1 MAQDYEALLKQILE
15 VASAYSNG
23 AAPAASAPAPAPA
36 ASGLEP
42 IPVGI
47 SNRHLHLSQADM
59 DVLFGPG
66 YELTKIK
73 DLKQPGQFASK
84 ETVTIVGP
92 KGALEKVRVLGPIR
106 KATQVELL
114 LGDSFKLGIKPPT
127 RMSGDLAG
135 SPGATIVGPKGTVV
149 LSEGVIVAQRHIHMT
164 AAEAAAYG
172 VANGQTVS
180 IEFDGPRCGVLGN
193 VAIRAGEGHALECHV
208 DTEEANA
215 LAITSDTTFKLI
227 K

>member
-1 MAQDYEALLKQILE
+1 MAQDYEALLQQILQ
-15 VASAYSNG
+15 AAACYSNG
-23 AAPAASAPAPAPA
+23 TAQAAPAAPAPA
-36 ASGLEP
+36 AGGLEP

-47 SNRHLHLSQADM
+47 SNRHLHLSQADL

-73 DLKQPGQFASK
+73 DLKQ
-84 ETVTIVGP
+84 
-92 KGALEKVRVLGPIR
+92 
-106 KATQVELL
+106 ELL

-135 SPGATIVGPKGTVV
+135 SAGCTLVGPKGTVV
-149 LSEGVIVAQRHIHMT
+149 LQEGAIVAQRHIHMT

-172 VANGQTVS
+172 VTNGQVVS
-180 IEFDGPRCGVLGN
+180 IEFDGPRCGILGN

-215 LAITSDTTFKLI
+215 LAITSKTTFKLI

>member
-1 MAQDYEALLKQILE
+1 MAQDYDSLIRQIMEA
-15 VASAYSNG
+15 AAAYSSG
-23 AAPAASAPAPAPA
+23 QAQAPAAPAAPA
-36 ASGLEP
+36 AGLEP

-47 SNRHLHLSQADM
+47 SNRHIHLSQADL

-73 DLKQPGQFASK
+73 DLKQPGQFACK
-84 ETVTIVGP
+84 ETLTICGP
-92 KGALEKVRVLGPIR
+92 KGALEKVRVLGPLR
-106 KATQVELL
+106 KATQVEVL

-135 SPGATIVGPKGTVV
+135 SPGCTLVGPKGTVV
-149 LSEGVIVAQRHIHMT
+149 LTEGVIVAQRHIHMT

-172 VANGQTVS
+172 VANGQIVS
-180 IEFDGPRCGVLGN
+180 MEFDGPRCGVLGN
-193 VAIRAGEGHALECHV
+193 VAIRAGEGHSLECHV

-215 LAITSDTTFKLI
+215 LAITSKTTFKLI

>member
-1 MAQDYEALLKQILE
+1 MAQDYDSLIRQIMEA
-15 VASAYSNG
+15 AAAYSSG
-23 AAPAASAPAPAPA
+23 QAQAPAAPAAPA
-36 ASGLEP
+36 AGLEP

-47 SNRHLHLSQADM
+47 SNRHIHLSQADL

-73 DLKQPGQFASK
+73 DLKQPGQFACK
-84 ETVTIVGP
+84 ETLTICGP
-92 KGALEKVRVLGPIR
+92 KGALEKVRVLGPLR
-106 KATQVELL
+106 KATQVEVL

-135 SPGATIVGPKGTVV
+135 SPGCTLVGPKGTVV

-164 AAEAAAYG
+164 AAEAEAYG
-172 VANGQTVS
+172 VTNGQTVS
-180 IEFDGPRCGVLGN
+180 IEFDGPRCGILGN

-215 LAITSDTTFKLI
+215 LAITSDTKFKRI

>member
-15 VASAYSNG
+15 MASSYGNSAAPNVC
-23 AAPAASAPAPAPA
+23 AQAPAAC
-36 ASGLEP
+36 GVEP

-135 SPGATIVGPKGTVV
+135 SPGATLVGPKGTVV

-164 AAEAAAYG
+164 AAEAEAYG
-172 VANGQTVS
+172 VTNGQTVS

>member
-36 ASGLEP
+36 ACGLEP

-59 DVLFGPG
+59 DVLF
-66 YELTKIK
+66 
-73 DLKQPGQFASK
+73 SK

-172 VANGQTVS
+172 VTNGQTVS

>member
-36 ASGLEP
+36 ACGLEP

-73 DLKQPGQFASK
+73 DLKQPGQFAS
-84 ETVTIVGP
+84 
-92 KGALEKVRVLGPIR
+92 
-106 KATQVELL
+106 
-114 LGDSFKLGIKPPT
+114 
-127 RMSGDLAG
+127 SG
-135 SPGATIVGPKGTVV
+135 
-149 LSEGVIVAQRHIHMT
+149 
-164 AAEAAAYG
+164 
-172 VANGQTVS
+172 
-180 IEFDGPRCGVLGN
+180 
-193 VAIRAGEGHALECHV
+193 
-208 DTEEANA
+208 
-215 LAITSDTTFKLI
+215 SDI
-227 K
+227 GRS